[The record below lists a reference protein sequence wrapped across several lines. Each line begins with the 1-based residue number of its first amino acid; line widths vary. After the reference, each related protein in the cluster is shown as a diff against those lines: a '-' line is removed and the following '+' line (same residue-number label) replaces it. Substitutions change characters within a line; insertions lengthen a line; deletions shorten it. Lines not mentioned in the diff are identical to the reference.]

1 MSDSSLQSRSRR
13 FGQRVGFGFARRL
26 AGVVALCTLLGI
38 VVAGCN
44 KTDVSKGQPTLQLV
58 VIEPITNYQVTD
70 FQDFTGRLDGYRNV
84 DIRARVSGFIV
95 KAPFREGDVVHE
107 GDLLFE
113 VDPRPYQADYNQ
125 AEADLKVAITDA
137 ALQEKNAERAKKS
150 FPRGGISKEDFDTAL
165 ATEAKAVATV
175 GLKEAARDKAKL
187 YLDYTRVTAP
197 FTGRVSRR
205 QVDPGNLATAD
216 TTLLTSIVTINPVY
230 AYFDVDERTYLE
242 LQKRSTKRVL
252 MRLANEDKYA
262 HIGDLDFVDNRV
274 NANAGTMR
282 MRGVFDAFQGGDGVV
297 AAIGDAPNILTR
309 LPTILSAGL
318 FCRVRV
324 PVGDP
329 YYAILIPDA
338 AVQTDQ
344 GRKFVFVV
352 TPKIDKDGKP
362 VYRLDKDGNPV
373 YKKAKTKDGGEEI
386 VKDKDGNPIPVP
398 EWRVEYRQV
407 ETGQQVGEFRVIKND
422 PKTNEPPIR
431 KGELVVTKGQQRVRL
446 NGSEPTV
453 EIKMDDTKYLKP
465 DNPLNAMAPGEKVEK
480 PAAPPGGLK
489 PPKKDG

>member
-1 MSDSSLQSRSRR
+1 MSDSSLQSRPRLP
-13 FGQRVGFGFARRL
+13 GQGVGFAFARRL
-26 AGVVALCTLLGI
+26 AGIMALCALLAV

-44 KTDVSKGQPTLQLV
+44 KTDAAKGQPTLQLV
-58 VIEPITNYQVTD
+58 VIEPIANFQVTD
-70 FQDFTGRLDGYRNV
+70 FQDFTGRLDGFRNV
-84 DIRARVSGFIV
+84 DIRARVSGFLV
-95 KAPFREGDVVHE
+95 KAPFREGDVVQQ
-107 GDLLFE
+107 GDMLFE

-137 ALQEKNAERAKKS
+137 ALQEKNAERAKQS
-150 FPRGGISKEDFDTAL
+150 YPRGISKEDLDTAL
-165 ATEAKAVATV
+165 ATQAKAVATV

-187 YLDYTRVTAP
+187 YLDYTRVYAP

-205 QVDPGNLATAD
+205 LVDPGNLVNAD
-216 TTLLTSIVTINPVY
+216 STLLTSLVTINPVY

-252 MRLANEDKYA
+252 MRLANEDKYT

-282 MRGVFDAFQGGDGVV
+282 MRGVFDAFQGGDGIV

-344 GRKFVFVV
+344 GRKFVYVV
-352 TPKIDKDGKP
+352 TPKKDKEGNPVFRADKDGQP
-362 VYRLDKDGNPV
+362 L
-373 YKKAKTKDGGEEI
+373 YKTVRTKDGAEEI
-386 VKDKDGNPIPVP
+386 VKDKDGNPVRIPDY
-398 EWRVEYRQV
+398 RVEYRKV
-407 ETGQQVGEFRVIKND
+407 ETGQQIGEFRVIKND
-422 PKTNEPPIR
+422 PQTNEPPIR
-431 KGELVVTKGQQRVRL
+431 PGELVVTKGQQRVRL
-446 NGSEPTV
+446 NGAEPTV